1 MDLTQILV
9 AVILLYIV
17 IRYVLPYIL
26 SIIGWTLIFI
36 AAVIHYVYLYLKD
49 KVDKVRNKI

>member
-17 IRYVLPYIL
+17 IRYVLPYLL

-36 AAVIHYVYLYLKD
+36 AAVIRYVYLYLKD
-49 KVDKVRNKI
+49 KVNKVRNKF

>member
-9 AVILLYIV
+9 AIILLYIV
-17 IRYVLPYIL
+17 IRYVLPYLL

-36 AAVIHYVYLYLKD
+36 AAVIRYVYLYLKD
-49 KVDKVRNKI
+49 KVNKVRNNI

>member
-36 AAVIHYVYLYLKD
+36 AAVIRYVCLYLKD
-49 KVDKVRNKI
+49 KVNKVRNKF

>member
-17 IRYVLPYIL
+17 IRYVLPYLL
-26 SIIGWTLIFI
+26 SVIGWTLIFI
-36 AAVIHYVYLYLKD
+36 AAVIRYVYLYLKD
-49 KVDKVRNKI
+49 KVNKVRNKI

>member
-17 IRYVLPYIL
+17 IRYVLPYLL

-36 AAVIHYVYLYLKD
+36 AAIIRYVYLYLKD
-49 KVDKVRNKI
+49 KVNKVRNKF

>member
-36 AAVIHYVYLYLKD
+36 AAVIRYVYLYLKD
-49 KVDKVRNKI
+49 KVNKVRNNI

>member
-26 SIIGWTLIFI
+26 SVIGWTLIFI
-36 AAVIHYVYLYLKD
+36 AAVIRYAYLYLKD
-49 KVDKVRNKI
+49 KVDKVLNKI

>member
-9 AVILLYIV
+9 AIILLYIV
-17 IRYVLPYIL
+17 IRYVLPYLL

-36 AAVIHYVYLYLKD
+36 AAVIRYLYLYLKD
-49 KVDKVRNKI
+49 KVNKVRNKF

>member
-36 AAVIHYVYLYLKD
+36 AAVICYVCLYLKD
-49 KVDKVRNKI
+49 KVNKVRNKN

>member
-17 IRYVLPYIL
+17 IRYVLPYLL

-36 AAVIHYVYLYLKD
+36 AAVIRYTYLYLKD
-49 KVDKVRNKI
+49 KVNKVRNKI

>member
-36 AAVIHYVYLYLKD
+36 AAVIRYVYLYLKD
-49 KVDKVRNKI
+49 KVNKVRNKF

>member
-36 AAVIHYVYLYLKD
+36 AAVIRYVYLYLKD
-49 KVDKVRNKI
+49 KVNKVQNKI

>member
-17 IRYVLPYIL
+17 IRYVLPYLL

-36 AAVIHYVYLYLKD
+36 AAIIRYVYLYLKD
-49 KVDKVRNKI
+49 KVNKVRNKI

>member
-9 AVILLYIV
+9 AIILLYIV
-17 IRYVLPYIL
+17 IRYVLPYLL

-36 AAVIHYVYLYLKD
+36 AAVIRYVYLYLKD
-49 KVDKVRNKI
+49 KVNKVRNKI

>member
-9 AVILLYIV
+9 AVILLYII
-17 IRYVLPYIL
+17 IRYVLPYLL

-36 AAVIHYVYLYLKD
+36 AAVIRYIYLYLKD
-49 KVDKVRNKI
+49 KVNKVRNKI

>member
-17 IRYVLPYIL
+17 IRHVLPYLL

-36 AAVIHYVYLYLKD
+36 AVVIRYVYLYLKD
-49 KVDKVRNKI
+49 IVNKVRNKI

>member
-9 AVILLYIV
+9 AIILLYIV
-17 IRYVLPYIL
+17 IRYVLPYLL

-36 AAVIHYVYLYLKD
+36 AAVIRYVYLYLKD
-49 KVDKVRNKI
+49 KVNKVRNKF

>member
-17 IRYVLPYIL
+17 IRYVLPYLL
-26 SIIGWTLIFI
+26 SIIGLTLIFI
-36 AAVIHYVYLYLKD
+36 AAVIRYVYLYLKD
-49 KVDKVRNKI
+49 KVNKVWNKI

>member
-17 IRYVLPYIL
+17 IRYVLPYLL

-36 AAVIHYVYLYLKD
+36 TAVIRYTYLYLKD
-49 KVDKVRNKI
+49 KVNKVRNKI

>member
-17 IRYVLPYIL
+17 IRYVLPYLL

-36 AAVIHYVYLYLKD
+36 AAVIRYVYLYLKD
-49 KVDKVRNKI
+49 KVNKVQNKI

>member
-17 IRYVLPYIL
+17 IRYVLPYLL

-36 AAVIHYVYLYLKD
+36 TAVIRYVYLYLKD
-49 KVDKVRNKI
+49 KVNKVRNNI